1 MKSLIVAA
9 SAVAMA
15 AVAAPAFAQGA
26 APQVTGYANLGYS
39 LVDTQGAPNLSAV
52 QGRLGARIAQYFGV
66 EGEAGFGVGSKRL
79 SGVDVKVK
87 STVAAYAVGFLPV
100 QPNFDVFARVGYGH
114 DTVKATLAGV
124 SASAGEDSVNYGG
137 GAQQS
142 GRRNGDKGLHT
153 QYSSM
158 ALPQPDAQNASE
170 RLLLSDFG
178 QACA

>member
-137 GAQQS
+137 GAQYFFTAKD
-142 GRRNGDKGLHT
+142 GLRAEYTRHDLRHNGG
-153 QYSSM
+153 
-158 ALPQPDAQNASE
+158 DANVWSISYV
-170 RLLLSDFG
+170 RKFP
-178 QACA
+178 